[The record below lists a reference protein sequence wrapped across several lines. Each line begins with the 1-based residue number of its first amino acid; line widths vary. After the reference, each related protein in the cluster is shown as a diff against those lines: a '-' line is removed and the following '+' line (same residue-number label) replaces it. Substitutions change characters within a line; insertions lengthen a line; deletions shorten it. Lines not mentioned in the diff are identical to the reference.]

1 MKFDTIIIGGGLS
14 GLTAGLRLQ
23 QKGQKTA
30 IISAGQNAL
39 HFSSGAFAVLA
50 DDAVLPEGHPYHKIP
65 VKSYLDEVI
74 PFFASAGIPLGG
86 DPHRNGLRLTPSG
99 TLIEARFAF
108 RDTTLLAPGELD
120 AFKKV
125 LIANVPGYL
134 DFNTSFL
141 ADSFER
147 KGIPARVAAL
157 DIEELTR
164 LRTSPSEMRSVNIA
178 RAADNVPDK
187 VIEAVKALLKDE
199 DLVILPQVFGL
210 SDAAIP
216 ARIAEG
222 IPARV
227 LLVGTM
233 PPSVPGIRAQMML
246 KRAYENAGGTFL
258 MGDEATAPIMDE
270 TSVKAIRTVNL
281 DEHLLQADNYIL
293 ATGSFFSKGLASSMQ
308 KVFEPLFGLDVR
320 YPSERTEWYDL
331 DFFAPQAYTGFGVET
346 DGSFHG
352 IKDGRVIGNLY
363 AAGSVLAHCH
373 AQQLGCGAGVAI
385 LTAFA
390 AADNILKTQR
400 V

>member
-39 HFSSGAFAVLA
+39 HFSSGVFGVLA
-50 DDAVLPEGHPYHKIP
+50 DGAVLPEGHPYHKIP
-65 VKSYLDEVI
+65 VEAYLDEVI
-74 PFFASAGIPLGG
+74 PFFASAGITLGG
-86 DPHRNGLRLTPSG
+86 DPHHNGLRLTPSG
-99 TLIEARFAF
+99 TLLQGRFALEG
-108 RDTTLLAPGELD
+108 TELLAPGELD
-120 AFKKV
+120 TVRKV

-134 DFNTSFL
+134 DFNTAFL
-141 ADSFER
+141 ADSFVR

-178 RAADNVPDK
+178 RAADNVPEK
-187 VIEAVKALLKDE
+187 VVDAVRAILRDE

-210 SDAAIP
+210 RDAGIP
-216 ARIAEG
+216 ARIAEE

-227 LLVGTM
+227 LFVGTM
-233 PPSVPGIRAQMML
+233 PPSVPGIRAQLML
-246 KRAYENAGGTFL
+246 KHAYESAGGTFL
-258 MGDEATAPIMDE
+258 MGDEAVAPIMDE

-320 YPSERTEWYDL
+320 FPAECTDWYDL

-346 DGSFHG
+346 DDAFHG
-352 IKDGRVIGNLY
+352 IKEGRVISNLY
-363 AAGSVLAHCH
+363 VAGSVLAHCC

-390 AADNILKTQR
+390 AADNILKSQR